1 MLYEVQSMKKI
12 KPDEYFNNGIFELA
26 RFGKHIILKNN
37 MTEKQFQEN
46 KAQLKALYRKQL
58 IEINNEIKKIKEA
71 ILKCAPL
78 ELLSFSAN
86 TTLMDFITNSYSS
99 EQINNNINRATE
111 YIQSIFVSAPST
123 TNSSNY
129 IHSTETFQE
138 IITSIDKLYE
148 MINVFYLS
156 FSENIKDIYPDIDE
170 LTVEKLMESQFMY
183 LVRGKRYQ
191 CFEKDY
197 YKSLLSEHN
206 DIFLELFGICSN
218 DILEGISKIQYA
230 LTQAYLDA
238 LNSLHECI
246 KKFQANDKHFL
257 QTSEHQKFENSINKL
272 FDPDSRNISKI
283 TGWPDSLLKELSWD
297 LHDSHVNFF
306 NDKTF
311 SGWPVTYL
319 PVFQRPFIKIENQ
332 YYCFDYY
339 IFIDYFYRV
348 LQKTITR
355 IKPQYS
361 WSDNQQ
367 IASEKMVEN
376 IFKRILPNC
385 ITYTSN
391 YYPINNSSKTFAEND
406 LLIRYDEI
414 LIIVEV
420 KAGSFIYT
428 TPMED
433 FQNHIKSYQSLIE
446 APDHQCNRTLD
457 YLQKNRS
464 AKIFN
469 KNHDVV
475 ATIDMDT
482 ISKIYMISVTIDNIN
497 TFAAKAEKLGFL
509 DLSNSTISI
518 GVDDLMAY
526 EKYFDSPLTFL
537 HFLEQ
542 RKLATQERHLS
553 LNDELDHLGMYIK
566 HNLYPLTL
574 KNIDDS
580 TMINFHGYRSDLDKY
595 FSSLYHSNLKH
606 LKPTQPL
613 PPLFQEIIKWLDN
626 ANIRNRVTISNFLL
640 NFSQETKELFSALV
654 LSTINKQNTSKTML
668 PILASGLGKEA
679 LRFVCFVNQKNIKQL
694 TLKRKRD
701 YTLASLYRDKDND
714 RYLIDLYLN
723 QDNKIEK
730 VSIQRFYKKD
740 ILPQEIKVIKELS
753 DELAKKRCNKF
764 KETHKRKIGRNEL
777 CPCGSGL
784 KYKKCCLLNN

>member
-1 MLYEVQSMKKI
+1 
-12 KPDEYFNNGIFELA
+12 
-26 RFGKHIILKNN
+26 
-37 MTEKQFQEN
+37 
-46 KAQLKALYRKQL
+46 
-58 IEINNEIKKIKEA
+58 
-71 ILKCAPL
+71 
-78 ELLSFSAN
+78 
-86 TTLMDFITNSYSS
+86 
-99 EQINNNINRATE
+99 
-111 YIQSIFVSAPST
+111 
-123 TNSSNY
+123 
-129 IHSTETFQE
+129 
-138 IITSIDKLYE
+138 
-148 MINVFYLS
+148 
-156 FSENIKDIYPDIDE
+156 
-170 LTVEKLMESQFMY
+170 
-183 LVRGKRYQ
+183 
-191 CFEKDY
+191 
-197 YKSLLSEHN
+197 
-206 DIFLELFGICSN
+206 
-218 DILEGISKIQYA
+218 
-230 LTQAYLDA
+230 
-238 LNSLHECI
+238 
-246 KKFQANDKHFL
+246 
-257 QTSEHQKFENSINKL
+257 
-272 FDPDSRNISKI
+272 
-283 TGWPDSLLKELSWD
+283 
-297 LHDSHVNFF
+297 
-306 NDKTF
+306 
-311 SGWPVTYL
+311 
-319 PVFQRPFIKIENQ
+319 
-332 YYCFDYY
+332 
-339 IFIDYFYRV
+339 
-348 LQKTITR
+348 
-355 IKPQYS
+355 
-361 WSDNQQ
+361 
-367 IASEKMVEN
+367 
-376 IFKRILPNC
+376 
-385 ITYTSN
+385 
-391 YYPINNSSKTFAEND
+391 
-406 LLIRYDEI
+406 
-414 LIIVEV
+414 
-420 KAGSFIYT
+420 
-428 TPMED
+428 MED